1 MWTHFCSSVLG
12 TQSFLVKCSLLFL
25 QVGNCHN
32 EKLGNAY
39 QDYYGTNIVME
50 MRQNGQHDIIQY
62 LENKGEGFID
72 RYVTLFNHNI
82 K

>member
-1 MWTHFCSSVLG
+1 MKGIYLINLIERYCKETNSNIS
-12 TQSFLVKCSLLFL
+12 
-25 QVGNCHN
+25 QVY